1 MRLDVAGLRVAYA
14 GHEVL
19 SGISLAVAEGGWL
32 CLIGPNGSGKTTL
45 LRAIAGLVDFGGEVR
60 LDGEPLDTAR
70 RRRLARLIAY
80 VPQRPT
86 LPAAMIVCDY
96 VALGRT
102 PYIAL
107 FGTEDRRDRAV
118 VASVLARLG
127 LDALGDRE
135 LGSLSGGEAQRAV
148 LGRALAQ
155 QAPLLLLDEPTAAL
169 DIGHG
174 QRVLE
179 LVDELRDE
187 RRLTVVSAMHD
198 LTLAGEFSD
207 RLAQGP
213 TRGCDAAPP
222 GRLGSRDPDDLK
234 HVRDDDLGMRRAGEH
249 DDLGAPARG
258 PGRRAPAF
266 GAHKPLRSRLVPG
279 VPGTRRRAGGAHVS
293 RTPVRS
299 HRPVR
304 SRHSRPLSSQG

>member
-1 MRLDVAGLRVAYA
+1 VRLDVAGLRVAYA

-107 FGTEDRRDRAV
+107 FGTEDRHDRAV
-118 VASVLARLG
+118 VAGVLARLG

-207 RLAQGP
+207 RLALL
-213 TRGCDAAPP
+213 AA
-222 GRLGSRDPDDLK
+222 GRVIAEGTAQAVLTEDTL
-234 HVRDDDLGMRRAGEH
+234 AGH
-249 DDLGAPARG
+249 YGAELRVIEDG
-258 PGRRAPAF
+258 F
-266 GAHKPLRSRLVPG
+266 GGIVVLPH
-279 VPGTRRRAGGAHVS
+279 
-293 RTPVRS
+293 
-299 HRPVR
+299 HRPG
-304 SRHSRPLSSQG
+304 HLPRPHEGV